1 MSIEI
6 SPSILAA
13 DFANLE
19 AELQQIS
26 TADWVHVDV
35 MDAHFVPNLTIGL
48 PVVER
53 LAEVSPLPLD
63 VHLMIEDPDHWAPLY
78 AQAGAKSVTFHLEAA
93 RAPVRLA
100 RELRALDVDA
110 SVALR
115 PATPASAITAL
126 LDEFDQVLVM
136 TVEPG
141 FGGQSFITST
151 LGKVRE
157 LAAEIS
163 RRGLSTKIQV
173 DGGVDET
180 TIAEIAR
187 AGAQVFVAGTAVY
200 GKEDRAGAIAALRAA
215 AVGQIEA

>member
-19 AELQQIS
+19 AELQQIN

-63 VHLMIEDPDHWAPLY
+63 VHLMIEDPDHWAPRY

-115 PATPASAITAL
+115 PATPVSAITAL
-126 LDEFDQVLVM
+126 LEEFDQVLVM

-141 FGGQSFITST
+141 FGGQSFITAT
-151 LGKVRE
+151 LDKVRE
-157 LAAEIS
+157 LAAEIN

-215 AVGQIEA
+215 AVGQIKA

>member
-6 SPSILAA
+6 SPSILSA

-126 LDEFDQVLVM
+126 LEEFDQVLVM

-141 FGGQSFITST
+141 FGGQRFITST
-151 LGKVRE
+151 LDKVRE

-163 RRGLSTKIQV
+163 RRELSTKIQV

-215 AVGQIEA
+215 AVGQIKA